1 MLRILLYV
9 AALVCLFGG
18 AIMYGGNAIGAW
30 DPLPPA
36 PTPPPAVKVHHT
48 KKRGSTPPKTVT
60 TPAPPAGPRTAA
72 EKAWV
77 RSANG
82 LCRESRRGVQ
92 TMVAQATNAGS
103 FSGSVALFERFRAY
117 DKTMNDR
124 FLALQAPASYK
135 PSIVKLRRLFAKEEH
150 IFDLMH
156 ETLHRTRNMKP
167 FFRLSDQLTYV
178 ALDEADIM
186 ASLGAYSCDIDIPS
200 LFGVHY

>member
-18 AIMYGGNAIGAW
+18 AIVYGGNAIGAW

-48 KKRGSTPPKTVT
+48 KPAKKSKPPDTVT
-60 TPAPPAGPRTAA
+60 TPAPTGPKTPA

-82 LCRESRRGVQ
+82 LCHESTKGVNAI
-92 TMVAQATNAGS
+92 VAQATDAGS
-103 FSGSVALFERFRAY
+103 FSGGVALFERIRSY
-117 DKTMNDR
+117 NKTMNDR
-124 FLALQAPASYK
+124 FLALKAPASYK
-135 PSIVKLRRLFAKEEH
+135 PEIAKLRALFAKEEH

-156 ETLHRTRNMKP
+156 QTLQRTRNMKP
-167 FFRLSDQLTYV
+167 FFRLSDRLLYV
-178 ALDEADIM
+178 ALDETDII
-186 ASLGAYSCDIDIPS
+186 SGLGAYGCDVNLPS